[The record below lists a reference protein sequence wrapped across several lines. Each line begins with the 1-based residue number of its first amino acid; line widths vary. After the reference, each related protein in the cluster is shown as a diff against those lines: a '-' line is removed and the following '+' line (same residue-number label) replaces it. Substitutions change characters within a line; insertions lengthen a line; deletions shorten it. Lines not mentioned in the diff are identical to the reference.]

1 MSTNQNISDLG
12 ISQDNETDKEK
23 LIFIYFNTEA
33 FPEVLNI
40 LTKPKKNCTENKQT

>member
-23 LIFIYFNTEA
+23 FTFVYFNTEA
-33 FPEVLNI
+33 FPEVLKI
-40 LTKPKKNCTENKQT
+40 LTNPKNNCTENKVA